1 MFTVRMRAM
10 AETAQNLQQL
20 AGRLN
25 QQIDEVEEI
34 ILRLRRISEYDEV
47 RHVLRLHLENMQSV
61 RYRLIE
67 LMAALNDIQRMYGL
81 AERNITDYGD
91 QVYQMNQNQDMQV
104 VHLGSIRETIEVYH
118 IR

>member
-25 QQIDEVEEI
+25 QQIDGVEEI

-47 RHVLRLHLENMQSV
+47 THVIRLHLVNMHS
-61 RYRLIE
+61 
-67 LMAALNDIQRMYGL
+67 
-81 AERNITDYGD
+81 
-91 QVYQMNQNQDMQV
+91 
-104 VHLGSIRETIEVYH
+104 
-118 IR
+118 